1 MAPDRNSF
9 NTVIKAYANAGGEHA
24 VANAERILGLMERY
38 TSLSSQ
44 QQQQQQQGQRVQ
56 KTAIVAP
63 DKISYTSV
71 LMAYANSGCSR
82 KSTDAGERAE
92 ELLKRMARLSEEGKG
107 GDVKPDT
114 IAYNAVLKV
123 W

>member
-44 QQQQQQQGQRVQ
+44 QQKQQGQRVR
-56 KTAIVAP
+56 KPAIIAP